1 MTVFSAISSGAAN
14 APTSAS
20 TGKGMGGLGQTDFL
34 RLMLEQMKM
43 QDPTD
48 PVDNKEMLAQM
59 AQFSQLSGI
68 NEMGETLKTI
78 ATKLDAITKAQA
90 TGTGTP
96 AGSATDTQPTDGA
109 AA

>member
-1 MTVFSAISSGAAN
+1 MTVFSTITGASAKDAVSS
-14 APTSAS
+14 T
-20 TGKGMGGLGQTDFL
+20 TGKGMGSLGSTDFL
-34 RLMLEQMKM
+34 KLMLEQMRM

-68 NEMGETLKTI
+68 NEMGETLKAI
-78 ATKLDAITKAQA
+78 ATKLDSIAKAQTTA
-90 TGTGTP
+90 N
-96 AGSATDTQPTDGA
+96 GA

>member
-14 APTSAS
+14 APTSS
-20 TGKGMGGLGQTDFL
+20 TAGQGMGALGQTDFL

-68 NEMGETLKTI
+68 TEMGDTLKDI
-78 ATKLDAITKAQA
+78 AAKLDAITGAQA
-90 TGTGTP
+90 AGTP
-96 AGSATDTQPTDGA
+96 ASTGNPTGESAA
-109 AA
+109 